1 LKYFYSNLYKSFDL
15 YKVLTISVTYSLY
28 IRLKYYKPK
37 EVQLTADRSFF
48 NQIEEIRNKIFRI
61 TKRILVSQEEAED
74 ATQEVIVKLWQMDES
89 KRNGFK
95 SLEAYS
101 VTMAKN
107 YCLDRLKS
115 KQAQNLS
122 LDERYSGSVSDSL
135 TKKIEQRDDLNWV
148 GKLIDELPEKE
159 RMIIQ
164 LREIEQYDF
173 DEIASILNLPEGTIR
188 VYLSRIRKKLR
199 KQFLDIQNHGI
210 KSN

>member
-1 LKYFYSNLYKSFDL
+1 M
-15 YKVLTISVTYSLY
+15 
-28 IRLKYYKPK
+28 
-37 EVQLTADRSFF
+37 QLTADRSFF

-122 LDERYSGSVSDSL
+122 LDERYRGSVSDSL

-173 DEIASILNLPEGTIR
+173 DEIASILNLPEGTVR

-199 KQFLDIQNHGI
+199 KHFLDIQNHGI

>member
-1 LKYFYSNLYKSFDL
+1 M
-15 YKVLTISVTYSLY
+15 
-28 IRLKYYKPK
+28 
-37 EVQLTADRSFF
+37 QLTADRSFF

-115 KQAQNLS
+115 KQAQNLP

>member
-1 LKYFYSNLYKSFDL
+1 
-15 YKVLTISVTYSLY
+15 
-28 IRLKYYKPK
+28 
-37 EVQLTADRSFF
+37 VQLTADNSFF

-74 ATQEVIVKLWQMDES
+74 ATQEVIVKLWQMEES
-89 KRNGFK
+89 KRNGVK

-107 YCLDRLKS
+107 YSLDRLKS

-122 LDERYSGSVSDSL
+122 LDERFNGSYSDTL
-135 TKKIEQRDDLNWV
+135 NQKIEQRDTLDWV
-148 GKLIDELPEKE
+148 GKLIDKLPEKE
-159 RMIIQ
+159 RTIIQ

-173 DEIASILNLPEGTIR
+173 DEIASILNLPEGTVR

-199 KQFLDIQNHGI
+199 QQFLDIQNHGI
-210 KSN
+210 

>member
-1 LKYFYSNLYKSFDL
+1 M
-15 YKVLTISVTYSLY
+15 
-28 IRLKYYKPK
+28 
-37 EVQLTADRSFF
+37 QLTADRSFF

-135 TKKIEQRDDLNWV
+135 AKKIEQRDDLNWI

-173 DEIASILNLPEGTIR
+173 DEIASILNLPEGTVR

-199 KQFLDIQNHGI
+199 KHFLDIQNHGI

>member
-1 LKYFYSNLYKSFDL
+1 
-15 YKVLTISVTYSLY
+15 
-28 IRLKYYKPK
+28 
-37 EVQLTADRSFF
+37 VQLTADRSFF

-122 LDERYSGSVSDSL
+122 LDERFSCSVSDSL

-173 DEIASILNLPEGTIR
+173 DEIASILNLPEGTVR
-188 VYLSRIRKKLR
+188 VYLSRIRKKL
-199 KQFLDIQNHGI
+199 KKHFLDIQNHGI

>member
-1 LKYFYSNLYKSFDL
+1 M
-15 YKVLTISVTYSLY
+15 
-28 IRLKYYKPK
+28 
-37 EVQLTADRSFF
+37 QLTADRSFF

-61 TKRILVSQEEAED
+61 TKRILVSQEEAAD

>member
-1 LKYFYSNLYKSFDL
+1 
-15 YKVLTISVTYSLY
+15 
-28 IRLKYYKPK
+28 
-37 EVQLTADRSFF
+37 VQLTADRSFF

-135 TKKIEQRDDLNWV
+135 AKKIEQRDDLNWI

-173 DEIASILNLPEGTIR
+173 DEIASILNLPEGTVR

-199 KQFLDIQNHGI
+199 KHFLDIQNHGI

>member
-1 LKYFYSNLYKSFDL
+1 
-15 YKVLTISVTYSLY
+15 
-28 IRLKYYKPK
+28 
-37 EVQLTADRSFF
+37 VQLTADRSFF

-122 LDERYSGSVSDSL
+122 LDDRYSGSVSDSL
-135 TKKIEQRDDLNWV
+135 TKKIEQRDDLNWI

-173 DEIASILNLPEGTIR
+173 DEIASILNLPEGTVR

-210 KSN
+210 KRN

>member
-1 LKYFYSNLYKSFDL
+1 M
-15 YKVLTISVTYSLY
+15 
-28 IRLKYYKPK
+28 
-37 EVQLTADRSFF
+37 QLTADRSFF

-101 VTMAKN
+101 ATMAKN

-115 KQAQNLS
+115 KQAQNLP

-164 LREIEQYDF
+164 LREIEQYNF

-210 KSN
+210 KRN

>member
-1 LKYFYSNLYKSFDL
+1 M
-15 YKVLTISVTYSLY
+15 
-28 IRLKYYKPK
+28 
-37 EVQLTADRSFF
+37 QLTADRSFF

-101 VTMAKN
+101 VAMAKN

-122 LDERYSGSVSDSL
+122 LDERYRGSVSDSL

-173 DEIASILNLPEGTIR
+173 DEIASILNLPEGTVR